1 MIRNADVIYKRNLQT
16 VQDNWIDVIKYNNTD
31 VK

>member
-1 MIRNADVIYKRNLQT
+1 MQMQLYKRNPQT
-16 VQDNWIDVIKYNNTD
+16 VQDDWIDIIKYNNTD